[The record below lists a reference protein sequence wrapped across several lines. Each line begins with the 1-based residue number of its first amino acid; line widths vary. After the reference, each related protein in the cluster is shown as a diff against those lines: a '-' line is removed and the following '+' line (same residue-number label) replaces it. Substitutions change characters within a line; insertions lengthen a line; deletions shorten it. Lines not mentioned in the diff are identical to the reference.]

1 MRKGYEK
8 RAHLQSLGMKGIL
21 CLTDGHIYS
30 VQGYINKTDFTH
42 EVLDYLY
49 KGNGVT
55 AKISLLF
62 KLHYFQSCW
71 MLGVCRE
78 VILKEAIGSKR

>member
-8 RAHLQSLGMKGIL
+8 RAHLQSLGMKGIV

-55 AKISLLF
+55 AKI
-62 KLHYFQSCW
+62 
-71 MLGVCRE
+71 
-78 VILKEAIGSKR
+78 